1 MADHRL
7 KPITPLGYDLP
18 HSVTVG
24 PVTIAEV
31 VDTAL
36 ASLAARMGGEA
47 ATAQAALAS
56 GIPLPDAGKAAR
68 GDTFGAFWLG
78 PQQWMIE
85 APFATHED
93 ITAKLKPLFGDAAS
107 LTEQTDAWARFD
119 VTGPDLPAL
128 FERLCNYDL
137 RSHGAGCAT
146 RTVIEHL
153 GCYVVIRAAGP
164 ALGHVSV
171 IGPRSS
177 AASLFHALET
187 AARSAF

>member
-7 KPITPLGYDLP
+7 KPITPLGHATP
-18 HSVTVG
+18 HSVTLG
-24 PVTIAEV
+24 PVTITEV
-31 VDTAL
+31 TDTAL
-36 ASLAARMGGEA
+36 ASLAIRHGEGKA
-47 ATAQAALAS
+47 VADIAETA
-56 GIPLPDAGKAAR
+56 GIPLPSPGKAAKA
-68 GDTFGAFWLG
+68 GTYAAFWLS
-78 PQQWMIE
+78 PEMWMIE

-93 ITAKLKPLFGDAAS
+93 VVAILKPHFGETAS

-119 VTGPDLPAL
+119 VTGADLPWM
-128 FERLCNYDL
+128 FERLCTFDL
-137 RSHGAGCAT
+137 RAHGPGSAT

-153 GCYVVIRAAGP
+153 GCYVVIRAE
-164 ALGHVSV
+164 GHLSV

>member
-7 KPITPLGYDLP
+7 KPISPLGHDMP
-18 HSVTVG
+18 HSVTIG
-24 PVTIAEV
+24 PITITEI

-36 ASLAARMGGEA
+36 ASLAARMGEA
-47 ATAQAALAS
+47 KAVADIADAA
-56 GIPLPDAGKAAR
+56 GIALPGPGKAAQ
-68 GDTFGAFWLG
+68 GATYAAFWLS
-78 PQQWMIE
+78 PDMWMVE

-93 ITAKLKPLFGDAAS
+93 IVAILKPHFGEAAS

-119 VTGPDLPAL
+119 VTGDHLPAM
-128 FERLCNYDL
+128 FERLCAFDL
-137 RSHGAGCAT
+137 RAHGAGSAT

-153 GCYVVIRAAGP
+153 GCYVVIRAP
-164 ALGHVSV
+164 GHLSV

-177 AASLFHALET
+177 AASVFQALET

>member
-7 KPITPLGYDLP
+7 KPITPLGHDRP
-18 HSVTVG
+18 HSVTIG
-24 PVTIAEV
+24 PVTISEV

-36 ASLAARMGGEA
+36 ASLATRMGEA
-47 ATAQAALAS
+47 KAVADIADSA
-56 GIPLPDAGKAAR
+56 GIPLPGPGKAAQ
-68 GDTFGAFWLG
+68 GATYAAFWLS
-78 PQQWMIE
+78 PDMWMVE

-93 ITAKLKPLFGDAAS
+93 IIAQLKPHFGEAAS

-119 VTGPDLPAL
+119 VTGDDLPAM
-128 FERLCNYDL
+128 FERLCAFDL
-137 RSHGAGCAT
+137 RSHGPGAAT

-153 GCYVVIRAAGP
+153 GCYVVIRAP
-164 ALGHVSV
+164 GHLSV

-187 AARSAF
+187 AAHSAF

>member
-7 KPITPLGYDLP
+7 KPLTPLGHDTP
-18 HSVTVG
+18 HSVSIG

-36 ASLAARMGGEA
+36 ASLAARQGEGKAVADIADA
-47 ATAQAALAS
+47 A
-56 GIPLPDAGKAAR
+56 GIPLPPPGKAAK
-68 GDTFGAFWLG
+68 GATYAAFWLS
-78 PQQWMIE
+78 PDMWMVE

-93 ITAKLKPLFGDAAS
+93 IVAIIKPHFGEAAS
-107 LTEQTDAWARFD
+107 VTEQTDAWARFD
-119 VTGPDLPAL
+119 VMGDDLPAM
-128 FERLCNYDL
+128 FERLAAFDL
-137 RSHGAGCAT
+137 RAHGPGAAT

-153 GCYVVIRAAGP
+153 GCYVVIRAE
-164 ALGHVSV
+164 GHLSV

>member
-7 KPITPLGYDLP
+7 KPITPLGHDTP
-18 HSVTVG
+18 HSVTLG
-24 PVTIAEV
+24 PVTITEV

-36 ASLAARMGGEA
+36 ASLAARMGEA
-47 ATAQAALAS
+47 KAVADIADSA
-56 GIPLPDAGKAAR
+56 GIPLPGPGKAAQ
-68 GDTFGAFWLG
+68 GATYAAFWLS
-78 PQQWMIE
+78 PDMWMIE

-93 ITAKLKPLFGDAAS
+93 ILAHLKPHFGETAS

-119 VTGPDLPAL
+119 VTGDDLPAM
-128 FERLCNYDL
+128 FERLCAFDL
-137 RSHGAGCAT
+137 RAQAPGAAT

-153 GCYVVIRAAGP
+153 GCYIVIRAS
-164 ALGHVSV
+164 GHLSV
-171 IGPRSS
+171 LGPRSS